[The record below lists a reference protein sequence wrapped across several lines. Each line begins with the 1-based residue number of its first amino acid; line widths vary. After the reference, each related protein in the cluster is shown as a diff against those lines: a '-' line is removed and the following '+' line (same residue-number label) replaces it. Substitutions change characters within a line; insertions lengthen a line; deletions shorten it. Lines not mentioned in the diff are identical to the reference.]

1 MKDILTKLYYGQ
13 IDISNKK
20 PDITRSNKEN
30 DLYDKL
36 QSKLEKET
44 FDEFQEFL
52 MLYADRYSSYQEF
65 AFNQGVKLGFSL
77 AKELEDIEI

>member
-1 MKDILTKLYYGQ
+1 MYEPIYNDGGDVIYLADQL
-13 IDISNKK
+13 S
-20 PDITRSNKEN
+20 KEN

-36 QSKLEKET
+36 QSKLDKET